1 MSQRRE
7 TEDKYTVR
15 CKECKREIIY
25 PEKKP
30 NQKWLPSGECPF
42 CAVTPLKCTK
52 CGARGTIRAAF
63 DKHVDYTVKTVTKE
77 FGVEIRFETEDC
89 YDSNLIHIACSACNT
104 YWSSTDE
111 FLNNKPQG
119 HISEKR

>member
-30 NQKWLPSGECPF
+30 NQKWLPSEKCPF
-42 CAVTPLKCTK
+42 CAVTPLKCTR
-52 CGARGTIRAAF
+52 CGARGTIWAAF
-63 DKHVDYTVKTVTKE
+63 DKHVDYIVTNIDE
-77 FGVEIRFETEDC
+77 DGIDTRLETEDC
-89 YDSNLIHIACSACNT
+89 YDEDLIHIACAACNT
-104 YWSSTDE
+104 YWSSAE
-111 FLNNKPQG
+111 AFLHNKPQG